1 MPKKRPSEKPESLD
15 FGPFGPRNLKQVYQ
29 FIDFSPSVPP
39 DLRYDGLGAL
49 LMTAT
54 IHASIEEQ
62 PPLEVLASISTGTKI
77 LREAL
82 APAHASRKGYSDG
95 AVRNWTSLVTRC
107 VAASGVR
114 VRVGRR
120 RVPLPDSWQ
129 ALFDQLDDRGKMVLY
144 PPIRWWVEEGYA
156 PDQIAQDAVERYGD
170 YLEACVL
177 RKRVRAA
184 YRAVI
189 RQWCLAQRRVPEWP
203 KAPVALISKSDT
215 YILPWSAFGEGFFIE
230 VEKLMAAAANPD
242 VTVRGRR
249 KRLGKVSVEHQTY
262 QLRRIGSAL
271 VHATG
276 CDPHTITSVK
286 QLVHP
291 TAAREALRYLTARA
305 HKRQTIKSSKE

>member
-1 MPKKRPSEKPESLD
+1 VPKKRPSEKPESLE

-29 FIDFSPSVPP
+29 FIDFSPTIPP
-39 DLRYDGLGAL
+39 HLRYAGLGGL

-62 PPLEVLASISTGTKI
+62 PPLEVLAGISTDTKI

-82 APAHASRKGYSDG
+82 APANARRKGYSDG
-95 AVRNWTSLVTRC
+95 AINNWTSLVTRC

-120 RVPLPDSWQ
+120 RVPLPDPWQ
-129 ALFDQLDDRGKMVLY
+129 ALVDQLDDRGKMVLY
-144 PPIRWWVEEGYA
+144 PFMRWAVEEGYA
-156 PDQIAQDAVERYGD
+156 PAQITQDALERYGG

-184 YRAVI
+184 YRAVV
-189 RQWCLAQRRVPEWP
+189 RQWCLAQRRVPGWP
-203 KAPVALISKSDT
+203 QAPVALIVKTDT
-215 YILPWSAFGEGFFIE
+215 YILPWTAFGEGFSIE

-249 KRLGKVSVEHQTY
+249 KRLGKVSVKHQTY
-262 QLRRIGSAL
+262 QLRRIASAL

-276 CDPHTITSVK
+276 CTAESITSVK

-291 TAAREALRYLTARA
+291 TAAREALRYITARA
-305 HKRQTIKSSKE
+305 HKRQKKSNKE